1 MFGYDQIITRLLPNL
16 PGMLALDHWLTQ
28 LTTHRISAVH
38 PANGSGF
45 TMRDNADQCVASRNK
60 QLDIEVV
67 IKINGR
73 EQTALKGKETAGIL
87 ARLLGLKWRTVQK
100 RRQRGS
106 DWRTALDPK
115 LKRAPAP
122 DL

>member
-16 PGMLALDHWLTQ
+16 HLLALYLLAVRFHQ
-28 LTTHRISAVH
+28 LRMSAVH
-38 PANGSGF
+38 PASGSDF
-45 TMRDNADQCVASRNK
+45 TMRDNGNQCVASRNR
-60 QLDIEVV
+60 QLDIE
-67 IKINGR
+67 IIIRINGR
-73 EQTALKGKETAGIL
+73 EQPVLEGKETAGIL

-106 DWRTALDPK
+106 DWRTALDPR

>member
-1 MFGYDQIITRLLPNL
+1 
-16 PGMLALDHWLTQ
+16 
-28 LTTHRISAVH
+28 
-38 PANGSGF
+38 
-45 TMRDNADQCVASRNK
+45 MRDNPDQCVASRNK

>member
-1 MFGYDQIITRLLPNL
+1 
-16 PGMLALDHWLTQ
+16 
-28 LTTHRISAVH
+28 
-38 PANGSGF
+38 
-45 TMRDNADQCVASRNK
+45 VASRNK

-73 EQTALKGKETAGIL
+73 EQTSLKGRETAGIL

>member
-1 MFGYDQIITRLLPNL
+1 
-16 PGMLALDHWLTQ
+16 
-28 LTTHRISAVH
+28 
-38 PANGSGF
+38 
-45 TMRDNADQCVASRNK
+45 MRDNPDQCVASRNK
-60 QLDIEVV
+60 QLDIEIIIRV
-67 IKINGR
+67 NGR
-73 EQTALKGKETAGIL
+73 EQPVIRGKETAGIM

-106 DWRTALDPK
+106 DWASSLDPK

>member
-1 MFGYDQIITRLLPNL
+1 
-16 PGMLALDHWLTQ
+16 
-28 LTTHRISAVH
+28 
-38 PANGSGF
+38 
-45 TMRDNADQCVASRNK
+45 MRDNADQCVASRNK

-87 ARLLGLKWRTVQK
+87 ARLMGLKWRTVQK

-115 LKRAPAP
+115 LKRAPSP

>member
-1 MFGYDQIITRLLPNL
+1 
-16 PGMLALDHWLTQ
+16 
-28 LTTHRISAVH
+28 
-38 PANGSGF
+38 
-45 TMRDNADQCVASRNK
+45 MRDNADQYVAS
-60 QLDIEVV
+60 QHTHLDVKIIV
-67 IKINGR
+67 KINGR

-87 ARLLGLKWRTVQK
+87 ARLLGLRWRTVQK